1 MEYLEKFR
9 EVDREKI
16 VKIAKDSLWK
26 KEGRKALDY
35 LTEVRCLSENVIE
48 RFNFGYC
55 PEDIDHQLNGRIIT
69 PIYDPYN
76 NLIAI
81 STRHIDKERKNRF
94 WHESFDKGLHI
105 YGLNNAKSDI
115 MKYDKAILV
124 EGEIDVCVL
133 HSYGFFMTVG
143 VCGSAFTLFQAA
155 LLSRYCSTV
164 FVAFD
169 GDVSGKKS
177 IQRTMNLYK
186 KYKFAAY
193 QMKYIPV
200 FLPKDK
206 DPDEYI
212 RENGKQGFANLLKK
226 SREELEKL

>member
-1 MEYLEKFR
+1 
-9 EVDREKI
+9 
-16 VKIAKDSLWK
+16 
-26 KEGRKALDY
+26 
-35 LTEVRCLSENVIE
+35 
-48 RFNFGYC
+48 
-55 PEDIDHQLNGRIIT
+55 
-69 PIYDPYN
+69 
-76 NLIAI
+76 
-81 STRHIDKERKNRF
+81 
-94 WHESFDKGLHI
+94 
-105 YGLNNAKSDI
+105 
-115 MKYDKAILV
+115 MKHDKAILV

-206 DPDEYI
+206 DPDESI